1 MLTVRFRYLA
11 PHITG
16 DIMSVT
22 LKNLESALAGESM
35 AHVKYKYFAKLCRE
49 AGYDEV
55 ADHFEHTAEQEVL
68 HAWGHLKL
76 LIGEPSVTECLKLA
90 IAGETY
96 EYTEMYPQFATIAK
110 AEQDTIA
117 LNEFRNQILE
127 SSQHAEEFKQ
137 RLIKA
142 EKVFKALAQ
151 VEEKHA
157 NQYKQVL
164 AGVTNE

>member
-1 MLTVRFRYLA
+1 
-11 PHITG
+11 
-16 DIMSVT
+16 MSVT

-35 AHVKYKYFAKLCRE
+35 AHIKYRYFAKVCRE
-49 AGYDEV
+49 AGMEDV
-55 ADHFEHTAEQEVL
+55 AQHFEHTADQEIL

-76 LIGEPSVTECLKLA
+76 IYGDLDPVTCLEMA

-96 EYTEMYPQFATIAK
+96 EYTEMYPQFAAIAK

-137 RLIKA
+137 RLAKA
-142 EKVFKALAQ
+142 EKVFAALKQ

-164 AGVTNE
+164 AKVVQ

>member
-1 MLTVRFRYLA
+1 M
-11 PHITG
+11 
-16 DIMSVT
+16 
-22 LKNLESALAGESM
+22 
-35 AHVKYKYFAKLCRE
+35 
-49 AGYDEV
+49 
-55 ADHFEHTAEQEVL
+55 
-68 HAWGHLKL
+68 
-76 LIGEPSVTECLKLA
+76 A

-96 EYTEMYPQFATIAK
+96 EYTEMYPQFEAIAR

-137 RLIKA
+137 RLAKA
-142 EKVFKALAQ
+142 QKVFGALKQ

-164 AGVTNE
+164 AGVQA